1 MKTEEEIRALRAKAV
16 EQSRLHAETCCY
28 SRLTGDS
35 DSEHEYF
42 VRFAKCAGAIKAFD
56 EVLK

>member
-1 MKTEEEIRALRAKAV
+1 MKTEEEIKALRAK
-16 EQSRLHAETCCY
+16 EIEYSRLQAETCCY

-42 VRFAKCAGAIKAFD
+42 VKFAKCAGAIKAFD